1 MSRMECPRYRAE
13 PWSRTTSFGL
23 EDQCATVSL
32 APLVAGPVGPDF
44 ANYLA
49 ALTESAVLQVSQA
62 FTAVL
67 SDTFV
72 VSVTTVVLSPVV
84 GVVVVE
90 PPQDVNTAARKLIAT
105 NVTFVMLFVFKI

>member
-1 MSRMECPRYRAE
+1 MECPRYRAE

-44 ANYLA
+44 GNYLP
-49 ALTESAVLQVSQA
+49 ALTVSTATLAVST

-72 VSVTTVVLSPVV
+72 VSVTTTHVSQVDGVFDSP
-84 GVVVVE
+84 
-90 PPQDVNTAARKLIAT
+90 PPQDVNTAVKMLSAT
-105 NVTFVMLFVFKI
+105 NVTFFMLFCF

>member
-1 MSRMECPRYRAE
+1 LLRLLPA
-13 PWSRTTSFGL
+13 
-23 EDQCATVSL
+23 
-32 APLVAGPVGPDF
+32 PVGPDF

-84 GVVVVE
+84 GVVDVE

>member
-1 MSRMECPRYRAE
+1 MCNRFTCSACCRSN
-13 PWSRTTSFGL
+13 W
-23 EDQCATVSL
+23 
-32 APLVAGPVGPDF
+32 GPDF

-49 ALTESAVLQVSQA
+49 ALTDTLQVSQA
-62 FTAVL
+62 ITAVL

-84 GVVVVE
+84 GVVDVE